1 MARRR
6 GSRIRGDSGQ
16 ALLPTLAG
24 SNDPP
29 SRVGPVAEQ
38 EFDLEAAS
46 RQQRAK
52 TLGPFDQRDS
62 LAEGVLDAEL
72 PGFLRRFQ
80 AVKVEMP
87 DRRLTKL
94 VDLHQC
100 EGRAR
105 HLLRTVARTDEAA
118 CKTRL
123 AGAEIAL
130 QGDDIANLGE
140 CRNSRGQ
147 G

>member
-6 GSRIRGDSGQ
+6 GSRIRGDPGH
-16 ALLPTLAG
+16 ALLPTLACI
-24 SNDPP
+24 DERA
-29 SRVGPVAEQ
+29 SRIGPVAEQ
-38 EFDLEAAS
+38 EFDLEAAA

-52 TLGPFDQRDS
+52 TLGPFDQRDC

-72 PGFLRRFQ
+72 PGLLRRFQ

-87 DRRLTKL
+87 DRRLTNL

-123 AGAEIAL
+123 AGA
-130 QGDDIANLGE
+130 
-140 CRNSRGQ
+140 
-147 G
+147 